1 MPQSQIRWTRSDY
14 ARLGRAVS
22 DFNKK
27 IKELQTEENK
37 LYLPEQR
44 SYKDEKR
51 AITTRSELNR
61 VINSLRRFRRENSEE
76 LYTNKGGQT
85 MTRWEAN
92 ELRIQKSI
100 AVRRLNLEIKALSKP
115 GENGYSRVQ
124 MGSVEANQILG
135 QIRSLKK
142 LEEKSG
148 YDFKRIKIRLED
160 LGRSDYKMVKS
171 LIYRENFMK
180 ALEPSSNL
188 EGYDILISKLNR
200 IKNPINFY
208 NYIQQSNVFSDL
220 FLYYKPGDGLSYGAF
235 STDQER
241 FNYGLE
247 ELRACR

>member
-1 MPQSQIRWTRSDY
+1 MQDF
-14 ARLGRAVS
+14 GRAIS

-37 LYLPEQR
+37 LYLPEER
-44 SYKDEKR
+44 SYKDEKS

-61 VINSLRRFRRENSEE
+61 VINSLRRFNREGADE
-76 LYTNKGGQT
+76 LYTNQAGQQ
-85 MTRWEAN
+85 MTKWEAN
-92 ELRIQKSI
+92 ELKIQRNI
-100 AVRRLNLEIKALSKP
+100 AIRRLNQEFRALEKP
-115 GENGYSRVQ
+115 TKNGYSRVQ

-142 LEEKSG
+142 LEQKAG
-148 YDFKRIKIRLED
+148 YEFNRIKIRLED
-160 LGRSDYKMVKS
+160 LGRSDYKMVKA

-188 EGYDILISKLNR
+188 EGYDLLVKKLGR
-200 IKNPINFY
+200 MRNPINFY
-208 NYIQQSNVFSDL
+208 NYIKQSNVFSDL

-235 STDQER
+235 SSDQER

-247 ELRACR
+247 ELRANR